1 MAKKDQIKPVATQK
15 YLQIERIREGI
26 IILKDGR
33 LRKIVKCMPLNFD
46 LKSEKEKEVAVYQYQ
61 NFLNSL
67 KFPLQIVVQSRR
79 VDLSAYIEKVEHAS
93 ANEINELLQK
103 QSTDYLDF
111 IKTLSEQVNIMEKS
125 FYLIVGHT
133 VKGAVEQQTFIDK
146 VLGKKRIGLTDV
158 SDTDFAAYKEVLQE
172 RTRTVAGRLNSLG
185 IQTHDLDT
193 KEIIELFYNSYNPE
207 ESFTQHMSNPDQVTA
222 PVIEKGQDLLKQAG
236 VVEQKADG
244 TPAPPAGGPA
254 SSQEGEVKID
264 QAAAA
269 DIGNEAKT
277 MRKTTVNQIFNR
289 LGIKATDEQN
299 TEAVLRQGI
308 ASILDV
314 IAPGG
319 MNITPNY
326 VQLGSYYL
334 RTLFV
339 YTYPRY
345 LQANWLS
352 PIINYDTTLD
362 LGMFIYPVETN
373 ILVGQLRRKTTQLQS
388 SLQIESEKGLVRNPE
403 LETAV
408 GDIEELRDTLQ
419 KGETR
424 LFQMGLYFTIYAS
437 TIDELNKLSKQF
449 ESILGGQLI
458 YTKQALLQMEQGFN
472 STMPLLDDQMDIV
485 RNLDTASLSTTFPFT
500 SAELSHHD
508 GVLYGINL
516 HNSSL
521 VLFDRFKME
530 NANQVVFAKSGAGKS
545 YAVKLEA
552 IRSLMLGTEVIII
565 DPENE
570 YKALA
575 QAVGGS
581 YVDLSLNSSQ
591 KINPFDLPKYREGS
605 GETGEQLLRS
615 TVTSVHGLVSL
626 MAGGLNPEEDN
637 LLDKGLYETYA
648 LRDITSDP
656 ASHAN
661 TPPTMSDLVTVLQNM
676 SATESLVNR
685 LAKYTDGSFAGLFN
699 SQTNI
704 DMNNKVTVFS
714 IRDMEDELRPIAM
727 YMSLN
732 YIWSRVKSDLRK
744 RMMIIDEGWVM
755 MRFEDSA
762 KFVNAIAKRAR
773 KYYLGLT
780 VISQDVE
787 DFLNSPYG
795 RSVVNNSSTQLLLG
809 QSTAAIDKIAETF
822 KLTDGE
828 KFFLTEAE
836 VGQGLF
842 FAGNNR
848 AAIQIVSSYTEDQII
863 TTDPK
868 QLLEMYGISG
878 GAGTE
883 PAAPTIN
890 PNG

>member
-1 MAKKDQIKPVATQK
+1 MAKKNQNKPAATQK
-15 YLQIERIREGI
+15 FLQIERIRDGI
-26 IILKDGR
+26 VILKDGR

-67 KFPLQIVVQSRR
+67 KFPLQIVIQSRR

-103 QSTDYLDF
+103 QSKDYLDF
-111 IKTLSEQVNIMEKS
+111 IKILSEQVNIMEKS

-133 VKGAVEQQTFIDK
+133 VKGAVERQTFVDK
-146 VLGKKRIGLTDV
+146 ILGKKRIGLTDV
-158 SDTDFAAYKEVLQE
+158 ADKDFAEYKEVLNE
-172 RTRTVAGRLNSLG
+172 RSRTVAGRLNSLG
-185 IQTHDLDT
+185 IQTHELDT
-193 KEIIELFYNSYNPE
+193 REIIELFYNSYNPE
-207 ESFTQHMSNPDQVTA
+207 ESFTQHLADPDQVTA
-222 PVIEKGQDLLKQAG
+222 PVVQQGQDLLRKAG
-236 VVEQKADG
+236 IAE
-244 TPAPPAGGPA
+244 PSSPEIPLPGG
-254 SSQEGEVKID
+254 GEVKID

-277 MRKTTVNQIFNR
+277 MRKTTVSQIFNR
-289 LGIKATDEQN
+289 LGIKATDAEN

-308 ASILDV
+308 ASVLDV

-362 LGMFIYPVETN
+362 LGMFIYPIETN

-437 TIDELNKLSKQF
+437 TVDELNKLSKQF
-449 ESILGGQLI
+449 EAILGGQLI

-472 STMPLLDDQMDIV
+472 ATMPLLDDQMDIV

-521 VLFDRFKME
+521 VLFDRFRME

-552 IRSLMLGTEVIII
+552 IRSLMLGSEVIII

-575 QAVGGS
+575 QAVGGT
-581 YVDLSLNSSQ
+581 YIDLSLNSTQ
-591 KINPFDLPKYREGS
+591 KINPFDLPKFREDS
-605 GETGEQLLRS
+605 GETGEQLLRT
-615 TVTSVHGLVSL
+615 TVVAVHGLVSL
-626 MAGGLNPEEDN
+626 MAGSLNPEEDN

-676 SATESLVNR
+676 SGTESLVNR

-714 IRDMEDELRPIAM
+714 IRDMEDELRPIGM
-727 YMSLN
+727 YMALN
-732 YIWSRVKSDLRK
+732 YIWARVKSDLRK

-755 MRFEDSA
+755 MRYEDSA

-787 DFLNSPYG
+787 DFLGSPYG

-809 QSTAAIDKIAETF
+809 QSTAAIDKIAEVF

-868 QLLEMYGISG
+868 QLLEMYGIGG
-878 GAGTE
+878 GAGGGT
-883 PAAPTIN
+883 PSTTLGVN
-890 PNG
+890 QDG

>member
-1 MAKKDQIKPVATQK
+1 MAKKPLVAPTQK
-15 YLQIERIREGI
+15 YLQIERIRDGI

-33 LRKIVKCMPLNFD
+33 LRKVIKAVPVNFD
-46 LKSEKEKEVAVYQYQ
+46 LKSENEKEVAIYQYQ
-61 NFLNSL
+61 SFLNSL
-67 KFPLQIVVQSRR
+67 KFPVEIVVQSRR
-79 VDLSAYIEKVEHAS
+79 VDLAAYIDKVERAS
-93 ANEINELLQK
+93 AGEINELLQRQAK
-103 QSTDYLDF
+103 DYLDF
-111 IKTLSEQVNIMEKS
+111 VKTLSEQINIMEKS
-125 FYLIVGHT
+125 IYIVISHT
-133 VKGAVEQQTFIDK
+133 AKGAVENETLIDK
-146 VLGKKRIGLTDV
+146 VLKRKKVGVTAI
-158 SDTDFAAYKEVLQE
+158 SDDEFKSYKEILDE
-172 RTRTVAGRLNSLG
+172 RSRTISGRLNSLG
-185 IQTHDLDT
+185 VTTKELDT
-193 KEIIELFYNSYNPE
+193 KEIIELFYNTYNPE
-207 ESFTQHMSNPDQVTA
+207 ESYTQHLKDPEQFTA
-222 PVIEKGQDLLKQAG
+222 PILEHGQKLLEEATNKNAPQSDVKLQQA
-236 VVEQKADG
+236 
-244 TPAPPAGGPA
+244 
-254 SSQEGEVKID
+254 
-264 QAAAA
+264 QAAP
-269 DIGNEAKT
+269 NPEKT
-277 MRKTTVNQIFNR
+277 ANAPTKEEIELANPSAMKKTTVSEIFGK
-289 LGIKATDEQN
+289 LGVKHSDPTSTDE
-299 TEAVLRQGI
+299 VLRQGV
-308 ASILDV
+308 ASVLDI

-326 VQLGSYYL
+326 IQLGSFFV

-352 PIINYDTTLD
+352 PIINYDATLD
-362 LGMFIYPVETN
+362 ISMFIYPIETN
-373 ILVGQLRRKTTQLQS
+373 VLLGQLRRKTTQLQS
-388 SLQIESEKGLVRNPE
+388 SLQIEAEKGLVRNPE

-424 LFQMGLYFTIYAS
+424 LFQMSLYFTLYATS
-437 TIDELNKLSKQF
+437 IDELNKMSKQF
-449 ESILGGQLI
+449 EAILGGQLI

-472 STMPLLDDQMDIV
+472 STLPLGDDQLDVV

-552 IRSLMLGTEVIII
+552 IRSLMLGSEVIVI

-570 YKALA
+570 YKSLA
-575 QAVGGS
+575 EAVGGT
-581 YVDLSLNSSQ
+581 YINLSLNSQQ

-605 GETGEQLLRS
+605 DETGEQLLRA
-615 TVTSVHGLVSL
+615 TVTSVHGLVAL
-626 MAGGLNPEEDN
+626 MAGSLSPEEDN
-637 LLDKGLYETYA
+637 LLDKALYETYA
-648 LRDITSDP
+648 LRDITTDAATHS
-656 ASHAN
+656 N
-661 TPPTMSDLVTVLQNM
+661 TPPTLSDLTTVLQNM
-676 SATESLVNR
+676 TGTESLVNR
-685 LAKYTDGSFAGLFN
+685 LAKYTDGSFASLFN
-699 SQTNI
+699 AQTNI

-714 IRDMEDELRPIAM
+714 IRDMEEELRPIAM
-727 YMSLN
+727 YMALN
-732 YIWSRVKSDLRK
+732 YIWSRVKSDLKK
-744 RMMIIDEGWVM
+744 RMMILDEGWIM
-755 MRFEDSA
+755 MRYEDSA

-787 DFLNSPYG
+787 DFLSSNYG

-809 QSTAAIDKIAETF
+809 QSTSAIDKIAETF

-868 QLLEMYGISG
+868 QLLELYGIS
-878 GAGTE
+878 E
-883 PAAPTIN
+883 
-890 PNG
+890 

>member
-1 MAKKDQIKPVATQK
+1 MAKKDQNKPVATQK
-15 YLQIERIREGI
+15 FLQIERIKEGI
-26 IILKDGR
+26 VILKDGR
-33 LRKIVKCMPLNFD
+33 LRKIVKCMPVNFD

-67 KFPLQIVVQSRR
+67 KFPIQIVVQSRR
-79 VDLSAYIEKVEHAS
+79 VDLSSYVEKVEQAS
-93 ANEINELLQK
+93 AHEINELLQK
-103 QSTDYLDF
+103 QSKDYLDF

-133 VKGAVEQQTFIDK
+133 VRGAVERQTFVDK
-146 VLGKKRIGLTDV
+146 ILGKKRIGLTDV
-158 SDTDFAAYKEVLQE
+158 SDKDFAEYKEVLGE
-172 RTRTVAGRLNSLG
+172 RTRTVAGRLNALG
-185 IQTHDLDT
+185 IQTHELDT
-193 KEIIELFYNSYNPE
+193 REIIELFYNSYNPE
-207 ESFTQHMSNPDQVTA
+207 ESFTQHLADPEQVTA
-222 PVIEKGQDLLKQAG
+222 PVVQQGQDLLKKA
-236 VVEQKADG
+236 EQMMPQ
-244 TPAPPAGGPA
+244 PAVAP
-254 SSQEGEVKID
+254 QGEVKID
-264 QAAAA
+264 QAAAP

-277 MRKTTVNQIFNR
+277 MRKTTVSQIFNR
-289 LGIKATDEQN
+289 LGIKATDAEN

-308 ASILDV
+308 ASVLDV

-334 RTLFV
+334 RTMFV

-362 LGMFIYPVETN
+362 LGMFIYPIETN

-449 ESILGGQLI
+449 EAILGGQLI
-458 YTKQALLQMEQGFN
+458 YTKQSLLQMEQGFN
-472 STMPLLDDQMDIV
+472 ATLPLLDDQMDIV

-521 VLFDRFKME
+521 VLFDRFRME

-552 IRSLMLGTEVIII
+552 LRSLMLGSEVIVI

-570 YKALA
+570 YKTLA
-575 QAVGGS
+575 QAVGGT
-581 YVDLSLNSSQ
+581 YIDLSLNSTQ
-591 KINPFDLPKYREGS
+591 KINPFDLPKYREDS

-615 TVTSVHGLVSL
+615 TVVAVHGLVSL
-626 MAGGLNPEEDN
+626 MAGSLNPEEDN
-637 LLDKGLYETYA
+637 LLDKALYETYA

-656 ASHAN
+656 ASHTNA
-661 TPPTMSDLVTVLQNM
+661 PPTMSDLVTVLQNM
-676 SATESLVNR
+676 SGTESLVNR

-714 IRDMEDELRPIAM
+714 IRDMEEELRPVAM
-727 YMSLN
+727 YMALN
-732 YIWSRVKSDLRK
+732 YIWARVKSDLRK
-744 RMMIIDEGWVM
+744 RMMVLDEGWVL
-755 MRFEDSA
+755 MRYEDSA

-787 DFLNSPYG
+787 DFLSSNYG

-809 QSTAAIDKIAETF
+809 QSTAAIDKIAEVF

-868 QLLEMYGISG
+868 QLLEMYGIG
-878 GAGTE
+878 GVS
-883 PAAPTIN
+883 PATPQIAPPAN

>member
-1 MAKKDQIKPVATQK
+1 MAKNNQPPKPASTQK
-15 YLQIERIREGI
+15 FLQIERIREGI
-26 IILKDGR
+26 VILKDGR
-33 LRKIVKCMPLNFD
+33 LRRIIKCMPVNFD
-46 LKSEKEKEVAVYQYQ
+46 LKSEKEKEVAIYQYQ

-67 KFPLQIVVQSRR
+67 KFPVQIIVQSRR
-79 VDLSAYIEKVEHAS
+79 IDLSGYIDKVEHAS

-103 QSTDYLDF
+103 QSKDYLEF

-125 FYLIVGHT
+125 FYLVVGHT
-133 VKGAVEQQTFIDK
+133 VHGAVEKQTLIDK
-146 VLGKKRIGLTDV
+146 VLGKKRIGITAM
-158 SDTDFAAYKEVLQE
+158 SDEDFKEYKEVLLE
-172 RTRTVAGRLNSLG
+172 RGRTVAGRLNSLG
-185 IQTHDLDT
+185 IQTHELDT

-207 ESFTQHMSNPDQVTA
+207 ESFTQHLADPDQVTA
-222 PVIEKGQDLLKQAG
+222 PVVQQGQELLKKAG
-236 VVEQKADG
+236 LDEK
-244 TPAPPAGGPA
+244 PPQTSIDPNTGA
-254 SSQEGEVKID
+254 EVKID
-264 QAAAA
+264 QAVAP
-269 DIGNEAKT
+269 DLGSETKT
-277 MRKTTVNQIFNR
+277 MRRTSVNQIFNR
-289 LGIKATDEQN
+289 LGIKATDDKN

-308 ASILDV
+308 ASVLDV

-334 RTLFV
+334 RTMFV

-362 LGMFIYPVETN
+362 IGMFIYPIETG

-388 SLQIESEKGLVRNPE
+388 SLQIEAEKGLVRNPE

-424 LFQMGLYFTIYAS
+424 LFQMGLYFTIYSS
-437 TIDELNKLSKQF
+437 TVDELNKLSKQF
-449 ESILGGQLI
+449 EAILGGQLI
-458 YTKQALLQMEQGFN
+458 YTKQSLLQMEQGFN
-472 STMPLLDDQMDIV
+472 STMPLLDDQLDIV

-552 IRSLMLGTEVIII
+552 IRSLMMGSEVIVI

-570 YKALA
+570 YKSLA
-575 QAVGGS
+575 QAVGGT
-581 YVDLSLNSSQ
+581 YVNLSLNSDQ
-591 KINPFDLPKYREGS
+591 KINPFDLPKYREDS
-605 GETGEQLLRS
+605 GETGETLLRT

-626 MAGGLNPEEDN
+626 MAGSLNPEEDN
-637 LLDKGLYETYA
+637 LLDKALYETYA

-656 ASHAN
+656 ASHTN
-661 TPPTMSDLVTVLQNM
+661 TPPTMTDMVTVLQNM
-676 SATESLVNR
+676 SGTESLVNR

-714 IRDMEDELRPIAM
+714 IRDMEDELRPVAM
-727 YMSLN
+727 YMALN

-755 MRFEDSA
+755 MRYEDSA

-787 DFLNSPYG
+787 DFLGSSYG
-795 RSVVNNSSTQLLLG
+795 KSVVNNSSTQLLLG
-809 QSTAAIDKIAETF
+809 QSTTAIDTIADTF

-868 QLLEMYGISG
+868 QLLEMYGI
-878 GAGTE
+878 
-883 PAAPTIN
+883 N
-890 PNG
+890 DQQPNG

>member
-1 MAKKDQIKPVATQK
+1 MAKKKGKNKPAATQK
-15 YLQIERIREGI
+15 YLQIERIREGVV
-26 IILKDGR
+26 ILKDGR
-33 LRKIVKCMPLNFD
+33 LRKIIKCIPINFD

-67 KFPLQIVVQSRR
+67 KFPIQIVVQSRR
-79 VDLSAYIEKVEHAS
+79 VDLSAYIEKVERAG

-103 QSTDYLDF
+103 QSRDYLEF
-111 IKTLSEQVNIMEKS
+111 IKILSEQVNIMEKS
-125 FYLIVGHT
+125 FYLVIGHK
-133 VKGAVEQQTFIDK
+133 VKGAVEKETFVDK
-146 VLGKKRIGLTDV
+146 IMGKKRIGLTNIT
-158 SDTDFAAYKEVLQE
+158 DTDFKAYKEILQE
-172 RTRTVAGRLNSLG
+172 RTRTITGRLSSLG
-185 IQTHDLDT
+185 IQSHELET

-207 ESFTQHMSNPDQVTA
+207 ESFTQHLSDPELVTS
-222 PVIEKGQDLLKQAG
+222 PVIQQGQDLLKKSEEVGEKSEGQ
-236 VVEQKADG
+236 QK
-244 TPAPPAGGPA
+244 PA
-254 SSQEGEVKID
+254 SKEEVKID
-264 QAAAA
+264 EAQAP
-269 DIGNEAKT
+269 DIDSGAKT

-289 LGIKATDEQN
+289 LGIKPTNDQG
-299 TEAVLRQGI
+299 TEEVLKKGI
-308 ASILDV
+308 ASVLDI

-326 VQLGSYYL
+326 IQLGSYYI

-345 LQANWLS
+345 LQTNWLS

-362 LGMFIYPVETN
+362 LGMFIYPIETN

-437 TIDELNKLSKQF
+437 SIDELNKISKQF
-449 ESILGGQLI
+449 EAILGGQLI

-530 NANQVVFAKSGAGKS
+530 NANQVIFAKSGAGKS
-545 YAVKLEA
+545 YAIKLEI
-552 IRSLMLGTEVIII
+552 IRSLMMGVEVIII

-575 QAVGGS
+575 EAVGGT
-581 YVDLSLNSSQ
+581 YINLSLNSQQ
-591 KINPFDLPKYREGS
+591 KINPFDLPKIREGS
-605 GETGEQLLRS
+605 DETGEQILRT

-637 LLDKGLYETYA
+637 LLDKALYETYA
-648 LRDITSDP
+648 LKDITIDP
-656 ASHAN
+656 ASHSN

-676 SATESLVNR
+676 TATESLVNR

-704 DMNNKVTVFS
+704 DMTNKVTVFS
-714 IRDMEDELRPIAM
+714 IRDMEEELRPVAM

-732 YIWSRVKSDLRK
+732 YIWSRVKSVLKK
-744 RMMIIDEGWVM
+744 RMMVIDEGWM
-755 MRFEDSA
+755 LMRYEDSA

-787 DFLNSPYG
+787 DFLDSSYG
-795 RSVVNNSSTQLLLG
+795 RSVISNSSTQLLLG
-809 QSTAAIDKIAETF
+809 QSTSVIDKIADTF

-836 VGQGLF
+836 VGQALF

-868 QLLEMYGISG
+868 QLLEMYGLNKDSK
-878 GAGTE
+878 
-883 PAAPTIN
+883 
-890 PNG
+890 